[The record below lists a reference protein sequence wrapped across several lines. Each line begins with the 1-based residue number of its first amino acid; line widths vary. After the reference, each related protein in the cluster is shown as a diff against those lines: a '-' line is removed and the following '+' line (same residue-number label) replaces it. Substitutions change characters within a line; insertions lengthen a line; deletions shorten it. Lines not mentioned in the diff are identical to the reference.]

1 MDKTTKLVSRATAVS
16 VGLVAIFAAVI
27 SYYHIIH
34 IGYTHGEFG
43 VASPF
48 TALSIDGTI
57 LASSL
62 MLLYCSWHKLDV
74 PWLARVML
82 WLGVGAT
89 LACNIGY
96 GADYG
101 VVGALYSSWP
111 AIAFAGTV
119 ETVLQLGKIKR
130 RGNRVDRQEIMPDGR
145 TLEEVKADWE
155 KHKNDAL
162 VVIDDAPTAW
172 QIMTGRPERNPG
184 DRNMARAEA
193 GIPPFEPDESLIGDI
208 EGGQVRNVPSPR
220 AVKASAYYDLT
231 GKLPKQASIQRE
243 LKCSQYRA
251 RKIWL
256 AMRDN
261 HCDMA
266 KAILIVDEAK
276 KA

>member
-1 MDKTTKLVSRATAVS
+1 MDKTTKLVSWATAVS

-62 MLLYCSWHKLDV
+62 MLLYCSWQKLDV

-89 LACNIGY
+89 LACNVGY

-130 RGNRVDRQEIMPDGR
+130 RGNHVDTQEIMPDGR
-145 TLEEVKADWE
+145 TLEEVKADYDRKKHGPIEVIKLANE
-155 KHKNDAL
+155 K
-162 VVIDDAPTAW
+162 
-172 QIMTGRPERNPG
+172 PEVSYG
-184 DRNMARAEA
+184 D
-193 GIPPFEPDESLIGDI
+193 PD
-208 EGGQVRNVPSPR
+208 VRNVPSKKS
-220 AVKASAYYDLT
+220 VKASAYYDLT
-231 GKLPKQASIQRE
+231 HKLPTIQSIQDE
-243 LKCSQYRA
+243 LDCTKYEA
-251 RKIWL
+251 RQIWL
-256 AMRDN
+256 VMRDTK
-261 HCDMA
+261 CDMA
-266 KAILIVDEAK
+266 KAILIREEAK
-276 KA
+276 KGGKEAKHNSG

>member
-101 VVGALYSSWP
+101 AVGALYSSWP

-130 RGNRVDRQEIMPDGR
+130 RGNRVDTQEIMPDGR
-145 TLEEVKADWE
+145 TLEEVKADYDRK
-155 KHKNDAL
+155 KHGPIE
-162 VVIDDAPTAW
+162 VIEPAIAPNV
-172 QIMTGRPERNPG
+172 I
-184 DRNMARAEA
+184 RAEA
-193 GIPPFEPDESLIGDI
+193 GLTELPKQDQVNYGDPD
-208 EGGQVRNVPSPR
+208 VRNVPSKKS
-220 AVKASAYYDLT
+220 VKASAYYDIT
-231 GKLPKQASIQRE
+231 HKLPTIQSIQDE
-243 LKCSQYRA
+243 LGCTQYKA

-256 AMRDN
+256 AMRDE

-276 KA
+276 NGAKDKKADLPYPRH